1 MYEAG
6 NGVTTDHVQAYLWL
20 DLAARTY
27 AGGADRQ
34 DAIKYRNCVAS
45 KMTADQIATAK
56 KLVLEWRPT
65 KSE

>member
-1 MYEAG
+1 MSEAG
-6 NGVTTDHVQAYLWL
+6 NGIAADYVQAYLWL

-34 DAIKYRNCVAS
+34 DAIAYRDCVAS

-56 KLVLEWRPT
+56 KLVLEWRST
-65 KSE
+65 KSK